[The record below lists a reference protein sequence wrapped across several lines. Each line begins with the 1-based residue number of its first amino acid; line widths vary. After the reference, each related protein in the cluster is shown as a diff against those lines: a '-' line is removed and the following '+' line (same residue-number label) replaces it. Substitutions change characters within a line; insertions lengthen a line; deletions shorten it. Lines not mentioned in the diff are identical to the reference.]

1 METAVWNLVCDDVR
15 PEELPALSAKLDA
28 AGLFP
33 VPGESSERFL
43 DRLKQLRRELEALQ
57 RGSSDLLA
65 LIADASPVSG
75 ALRDRAAEL
84 TRETFRFHAEWVPA
98 WYSSRQTG
106 FLSAGI
112 VLEVDR
118 KVPLLFLHSAF
129 SRCARRMG
137 YDAAETMAHELVHAV
152 RTAFPPSV
160 YEEYFACR
168 MSCSAFRRCV
178 GSLFRRW
185 YLALFFFGGFAATPI
200 LAAAEIPFWPMPLL
214 LPLLVVLRESLLRR
228 RLCRAAAARRRAGL
242 EPLPVLLRL
251 SDCEIAET
259 AGESPEKIRKKAAVS
274 FRWRLFQERFPLTDG

>member
-1 METAVWNLVCDDVR
+1 M
-15 PEELPALSAKLDA
+15 
-28 AGLFP
+28 
-33 VPGESSERFL
+33 
-43 DRLKQLRRELEALQ
+43 
-57 RGSSDLLA
+57 
-65 LIADASPVSG
+65 
-75 ALRDRAAEL
+75 
-84 TRETFRFHAEWVPA
+84 
-98 WYSSRQTG
+98 
-106 FLSAGI
+106 
-112 VLEVDR
+112 
-118 KVPLLFLHSAF
+118 PLLFLHSAF

-228 RLCRAAAARRRAGL
+228 RLCRAAAALRRAGL